1 MRSRTKFP
9 GRGFRV
15 RFIPRLALA
24 TGAVLASLALAPP
37 AAAADTDYRGWF
49 AALDLAL
56 TQPNSLDQ
64 HFANNLDAST
74 GTALF
79 HRLTLEN
86 DAAATSRVTVGF
98 SFGEDLGSLQVSYW
112 GFDNDDSL
120 TDNVA
125 GYVLPTI
132 FGYGYGGMTLYNYAY
147 GVDFKATSSTKATAL
162 DVDYTRPIA
171 AGDKFAVRWL
181 AGLRVA
187 TYEEDQGFLGTDGI
201 AIYAQDKHIESDA
214 VGFRFGATA
223 VFGFTDHFSLE
234 SGAVWSF
241 LQADTKGRST
251 QSFFGVPP
259 PDEIREAS
267 DDNIRGEIRDF
278 DIRAVWSYGRLDY
291 SLGYSMSSW
300 DGLVTD
306 PLPASEAGFIGQD
319 STASRGRDAISFNSV
334 HAGITFR
341 FGAGL

>member
-1 MRSRTKFP
+1 MRSRTRFS
-9 GRGFRV
+9 GRGV
-15 RFIPRLALA
+15 GLVLAGATALAALALA
-24 TGAVLASLALAPP
+24 AP
-37 AAAADTDYRGWF
+37 AAAADIDYRGWF

-64 HFANNLDAST
+64 HFANNFDQST
-74 GTALF
+74 GTPVF
-79 HRLTLEN
+79 RRLGIDN
-86 DAAATSRVTVGF
+86 DSTQTSRVTVGF

-112 GFDNDDSL
+112 SFDNDDTL

-187 TYEEDQGFLGTDGI
+187 TYEEDQGFLGTDG
-201 AIYAQDKHIESDA
+201 AATYAQDKHIESDA
-214 VGFRFGATA
+214 IGFRFGATA

-241 LQADTKGRST
+241 LQADTEGRAT
-251 QSFFGVPP
+251 QSFFGAPP

-267 DDNIRGEIRDF
+267 DDNIRAEIRDF

-291 SLGYSMSSW
+291 FLGYSMSSW

-306 PLPASEAGFIGQD
+306 PLPASETGFIGQD
-319 STASRGRDAISFNSV
+319 STAPRGRDSISFNSV
-334 HAGITFR
+334 HAGIVFR
-341 FGAGL
+341 FGSGL